1 LELRDALLL
10 VLASAV
16 ALVFAHGV
24 WRAYFGQPK
33 LKMKLDRQF
42 QNSAPIIEGD
52 ELAML
57 KAELP
62 NGGARVVTSP
72 SAAGEGHLHGPT
84 TRPATK
90 SEANESRTMS
100 DPLRK
105 EVRPSEDYQP
115 LSPADTGLKPSAQQE
130 AKDHDNSLSS
140 RQEVSVSEVGL
151 GEGALG
157 ERNKASETPVEL
169 SAAEQLPKASE
180 SSPVSEPLIADS
192 SPETVNHNR
201 LSGESDQI
209 HSGSSPQQTS
219 MFEEPS
225 PTSKTEGTAPSTRV
239 SRRKSGRQSEA
250 ASSTSPKDLRRADSD
265 QSVGNSSGTRQ
276 TQQRRAVARKRPPV
290 VVHLHGKLSIKQAAN
305 TLSSSGWSADPSGL
319 FHFFSQ
325 HGERCFTLVNLVEPG
340 VFDFDDP
347 ERVIPGV
354 SLILAINDVSDP
366 AWAYRVMLREAAKL
380 AEINQALMTDGR
392 RQPLTLESIEA
403 MAEELAGL
411 SARKRR
417 ARASA

>member
-1 LELRDALLL
+1 MELRDALLL

-72 SAAGEGHLHGPT
+72 STVGEGHLDEPT
-84 TRPATK
+84 TSVATK

-100 DPLRK
+100 DLLRK
-105 EVRPSEDYQP
+105 KVRPSEDHQP
-115 LSPADTGLKPSAQQE
+115 LSPADKGLNTSAQQD
-130 AKDHDNSLSS
+130 ASNHVNSPAP
-140 RQEVSVSEVGL
+140 RQEVSGSEVG
-151 GEGALG
+151 LG
-157 ERNKASETPVEL
+157 ERNKASETPIEL
-169 SAAEQLPKASE
+169 SAAEQLLGANE
-180 SSPVSEPLIADS
+180 SNSVSKPLIADS
-192 SPETVNHNR
+192 FPETVNHNR

-225 PTSKTEGTAPSTRV
+225 PTSKTVGAAQSTRV
-239 SRRKSGRQSEA
+239 SRRKSGGQSKA

-276 TQQRRAVARKRPPV
+276 TQQRRVVARKRPPV

-305 TLSSSGWSADPSGL
+305 ILSSSGWSADPSGL

-411 SARKRR
+411 SAGKRR

>member
-1 LELRDALLL
+1 MELRDALLL
-10 VLASAV
+10 VLASVV

-115 LSPADTGLKPSAQQE
+115 ISPADTGLNTTAQQD
-130 AKDHDNSLSS
+130 ASNHVNSLAP
-140 RQEVSVSEVGL
+140 RQEVSGSEVG
-151 GEGALG
+151 LG

-169 SAAEQLPKASE
+169 TAAEQLPKASE
-180 SSPVSEPLIADS
+180 SSPVNEPLIADS
-192 SPETVNHNR
+192 SPETVNHNH

-411 SARKRR
+411 SAVKRR

>member
-1 LELRDALLL
+1 MELRDALLL

-72 SAAGEGHLHGPT
+72 STAGGGHLHEPT
-84 TRPATK
+84 TSAAAK
-90 SEANESRTMS
+90 SEANVTRAIS
-100 DPLRK
+100 DPPRK
-105 EVRPSEDYQP
+105 EVRLSEDHQP
-115 LSPADTGLKPSAQQE
+115 LSPADTGLNTIAQQDASDHVNSPSA
-130 AKDHDNSLSS
+130 
-140 RQEVSVSEVGL
+140 RQEVSVSEVRL
-151 GEGALG
+151 GAEA
-157 ERNKASETPVEL
+157 RASNTHVEL
-169 SAAEQLPKASE
+169 SAAEQLPEANE
-180 SSPVSEPLIADS
+180 SNSVSETLIADS
-192 SPETVNHNR
+192 SSETLNHAG

-209 HSGSSPQQTS
+209 HPGSSPKQTS
-219 MFEEPS
+219 MFEEPA
-225 PTSKTEGTAPSTRV
+225 PISKTAGAAQSARV
-239 SRRKSGRQSEA
+239 PRRESGRESEA
-250 ASSTSPKDLRRADSD
+250 VSSTSTSDLRRADLD
-265 QSVGNSSGTRQ
+265 QSVGSSSGTRQ
-276 TQQRRAVARKRPPV
+276 TQQRRAGARKRPPV
-290 VVHLHGKLSIKQAAN
+290 VVHLHGKLSIKQAADI
-305 TLSSSGWSADPSGL
+305 LSSSGWSVDPSGL

-380 AEINQALMTDGR
+380 ADINQALMTDGR
-392 RQPLTLESIEA
+392 RQPLTLESIDA
-403 MAEELAGL
+403 LAEELAGL
-411 SARKRR
+411 SAGKRR

>member
-1 LELRDALLL
+1 MELRDALLL

-72 SAAGEGHLHGPT
+72 STAGGGHLHEPT
-84 TRPATK
+84 TSAAAK
-90 SEANESRTMS
+90 SEANVTRAIS

-105 EVRPSEDYQP
+105 EVRLSEDHQP
-115 LSPADTGLKPSAQQE
+115 LSPADTGLNTTAQQD
-130 AKDHDNSLSS
+130 ASDHVNSPFA
-140 RQEVSVSEVGL
+140 RQEVSVSEVRL
-151 GEGALG
+151 GAEA
-157 ERNKASETPVEL
+157 RASNTHVEL
-169 SAAEQLPKASE
+169 SAAEQLPEANE
-180 SSPVSEPLIADS
+180 SNSVSETLIADS
-192 SPETVNHNR
+192 SSETVNHTG

-209 HSGSSPQQTS
+209 HPGSSPKQTS
-219 MFEEPS
+219 MFEEPA
-225 PTSKTEGTAPSTRV
+225 PISKTAGTAQSARV
-239 SRRKSGRQSEA
+239 PRRESGRESEA
-250 ASSTSPKDLRRADSD
+250 VSSTSPSDLRRADLD
-265 QSVGNSSGTRQ
+265 QSVGSSSGTRQ
-276 TQQRRAVARKRPPV
+276 TQQRRAGARKRPPV
-290 VVHLHGKLSIKQAAN
+290 VVHLHGKLSIKQAADI
-305 TLSSSGWSADPSGL
+305 LSSSGWSVDPSGL

-380 AEINQALMTDGR
+380 ADINQALMTDGR
-392 RQPLTLESIEA
+392 RQPLTLESIDA
-403 MAEELAGL
+403 LAEELAGL
-411 SARKRR
+411 SAGKRR

>member
-62 NGGARVVTSP
+62 NGGARVVTSS
-72 SAAGEGHLHGPT
+72 SAAGEGYLHEPT
-84 TRPATK
+84 TSVATK

-105 EVRPSEDYQP
+105 EVRLSEDHQP
-115 LSPADTGLKPSAQQE
+115 LSPADTGLNTTAQQD
-130 AKDHDNSLSS
+130 ASNHVNSLAP
-140 RQEVSVSEVGL
+140 RQEVSGSEVG
-151 GEGALG
+151 LG

-180 SSPVSEPLIADS
+180 SSPVNEPLIADS
-192 SPETVNHNR
+192 SAETVNHNR

-225 PTSKTEGTAPSTRV
+225 PTSKTVGTAHSTRV
-239 SRRKSGRQSEA
+239 SRRKSGGQSEV
-250 ASSTSPKDLRRADSD
+250 ASSTSPSDLRRAGSD
-265 QSVGNSSGTRQ
+265 QSVGSSSGTRQ
-276 TQQRRAVARKRPPV
+276 AQQRRARARKRPPV

-305 TLSSSGWSADPSGL
+305 ILSSSGWSADPSGL

-411 SARKRR
+411 SAGKRR

>member
-1 LELRDALLL
+1 MELRDALLL

-84 TRPATK
+84 TRLATE
-90 SEANESRTMS
+90 SEAKESSTMS

-115 LSPADTGLKPSAQQE
+115 ISPADTGLNTTAQQD
-130 AKDHDNSLSS
+130 ASNHVNSLAP
-140 RQEVSVSEVGL
+140 RQEVSGSEVG
-151 GEGALG
+151 LG

-169 SAAEQLPKASE
+169 SAAEQLLGANE
-180 SSPVSEPLIADS
+180 SNPVSKPLIADS
-192 SPETVNHNR
+192 SPETVNHDR

-225 PTSKTEGTAPSTRV
+225 PIAKTVGAAQSTHV
-239 SRRKSGRQSEA
+239 SRRKSGGQSEA
-250 ASSTSPKDLRRADSD
+250 ASSTPPKDLRRANSD

-276 TQQRRAVARKRPPV
+276 TQQRRVVARKRPPV

-305 TLSSSGWSADPSGL
+305 ILSSSGWSADPSGL

-354 SLILAINDVSDP
+354 SLILAVNDVSDP

-411 SARKRR
+411 SAGKRR

>member
-1 LELRDALLL
+1 MELRDALLL

-90 SEANESRTMS
+90 PEANESRTRS

-115 LSPADTGLKPSAQQE
+115 ISPADTGLNTTAQQD
-130 AKDHDNSLSS
+130 ASNHVNSLAP
-140 RQEVSVSEVGL
+140 RQEVSGSEVG
-151 GEGALG
+151 LG

-169 SAAEQLPKASE
+169 SAAEQLLGANE
-180 SSPVSEPLIADS
+180 SNPVSKPLIADS
-192 SPETVNHNR
+192 SPETVNHDR

-225 PTSKTEGTAPSTRV
+225 PIAKTVGAAQSTHV
-239 SRRKSGRQSEA
+239 SRRKSGGQSEA
-250 ASSTSPKDLRRADSD
+250 ASSTPPKDLRRANSD

-276 TQQRRAVARKRPPV
+276 TQQRRVVARKRPPV

-305 TLSSSGWSADPSGL
+305 ILSSSGWSADPSGL

-354 SLILAINDVSDP
+354 SLILAVNDVSDP

-411 SARKRR
+411 SAGKRR

>member
-1 LELRDALLL
+1 MELRDALLL

-84 TRPATK
+84 TRLATE
-90 SEANESRTMS
+90 SEAKESRTMS

-115 LSPADTGLKPSAQQE
+115 ISPADTGLNTTAQQD
-130 AKDHDNSLSS
+130 ASNHVNSLAP
-140 RQEVSVSEVGL
+140 RQEVSGSEVG
-151 GEGALG
+151 LG

-225 PTSKTEGTAPSTRV
+225 PTSKTVGTAHSTRV
-239 SRRKSGRQSEA
+239 SRRKSGGQSEA

-276 TQQRRAVARKRPPV
+276 TQQRRAVARQRPPV

-411 SARKRR
+411 SAGKRR

>member
-1 LELRDALLL
+1 MELRDALLL

-62 NGGARVVTSP
+62 NGGARVVTTP

-90 SEANESRTMS
+90 SEANESRTLS

-115 LSPADTGLKPSAQQE
+115 ISPADTGLNTTAQQD
-130 AKDHDNSLSS
+130 ASNQVNSLAP

-151 GEGALG
+151 GV
-157 ERNKASETPVEL
+157 RNKASETPVEL

-290 VVHLHGKLSIKQAAN
+290 VVHLHGKLSIKLAAN

-411 SARKRR
+411 SAGKRR

>member
-1 LELRDALLL
+1 MELRDALLL

-84 TRPATK
+84 TRLATE
-90 SEANESRTMS
+90 SEAKESRTMS

-115 LSPADTGLKPSAQQE
+115 ISPADTGLNTTAQQD
-130 AKDHDNSLSS
+130 ASDHVNSLAP
-140 RQEVSVSEVGL
+140 RQEVSGSEVG
-151 GEGALG
+151 LG

-225 PTSKTEGTAPSTRV
+225 PTSNTEGTAPSTRV
-239 SRRKSGRQSEA
+239 SRRKSGRHSEA
-250 ASSTSPKDLRRADSD
+250 ASSTSLKDLRRADSD

-411 SARKRR
+411 SAGKRR

>member
-1 LELRDALLL
+1 MELRDALLL

-62 NGGARVVTSP
+62 NGGARVVSSP
-72 SAAGEGHLHGPT
+72 SATGGSHTHEPST
-84 TRPATK
+84 SVATK
-90 SEANESRTMS
+90 SEANETRAIS
-100 DPLRK
+100 DPPRK
-105 EVRPSEDYQP
+105 EVRPSEDQQP
-115 LSPADTGLKPSAQQE
+115 LSPADTGLNTTAQQD
-130 AKDHDNSLSS
+130 ASDHVNSLSS
-140 RQEVSVSEVGL
+140 RQEVSVSEEGL
-151 GEGALG
+151 GEGT
-157 ERNKASETPVEL
+157 KASETRVEL
-169 SAAEQLPKASE
+169 STAEQLPEAKE
-180 SSPVSEPLIADS
+180 SNPVSEPLIADS
-192 SPETVNHNR
+192 SSETVNLTR
-201 LSGESDQI
+201 LSAASNQT
-209 HSGSSPQQTS
+209 HSEASPQQTS
-219 MFEEPS
+219 MFEE
-225 PTSKTEGTAPSTRV
+225 
-239 SRRKSGRQSEA
+239 A
-250 ASSTSPKDLRRADSD
+250 ASSKSPRDRRGTDLD
-265 QSVGNSSGTRQ
+265 QSVDSSSSPRQ
-276 TQQRRAVARKRPPV
+276 AEQRRSRTRKRPPV

-305 TLSSSGWSADPSGL
+305 ILSSSGWSVDPSGL

-325 HGERCFTLVNLVEPG
+325 QGERCFTLVNLVEPG

-354 SLILAINDVSDP
+354 SLILALNDVSDP

-392 RQPLTLESIEA
+392 RQPLTLESIET
-403 MAEELAGL
+403 MVEELAGL
-411 SARKRR
+411 NVRKRR

>member
-1 LELRDALLL
+1 MELRDALLL

-42 QNSAPIIEGD
+42 QNSAPIVEGD

-72 SAAGEGHLHGPT
+72 STAGGGHLHEPT
-84 TRPATK
+84 TSAAAK
-90 SEANESRTMS
+90 SEANVTRAIS

-105 EVRPSEDYQP
+105 EVRLSEDHQP
-115 LSPADTGLKPSAQQE
+115 LSPADTGLNTTAQQD
-130 AKDHDNSLSS
+130 AGDHVNSPFA
-140 RQEVSVSEVGL
+140 RQEVSVSEVRL
-151 GEGALG
+151 GAEA
-157 ERNKASETPVEL
+157 RASNTHVEL
-169 SAAEQLPKASE
+169 SAAEQLPEANE
-180 SSPVSEPLIADS
+180 SNSVSETLIADS
-192 SPETVNHNR
+192 SSETVNQTG

-209 HSGSSPQQTS
+209 HAGSSLKQTS
-219 MFEEPS
+219 MFEESAPI
-225 PTSKTEGTAPSTRV
+225 SKTAGTAQSTRV
-239 SRRKSGRQSEA
+239 PRRGSSRESEA
-250 ASSTSPKDLRRADSD
+250 VSSTTPSDLHRADLD
-265 QSVGNSSGTRQ
+265 QSVGSPSGTRQ
-276 TQQRRAVARKRPPV
+276 RSGAGQVRVRAAGR
-290 VVHLHGKLSIKQAAN
+290 VHLHGKLSIKQAADI
-305 TLSSSGWSADPSGL
+305 LSSSGWSVDPSGL

-380 AEINQALMTDGR
+380 ADINQALMTDGR
-392 RQPLTLESIEA
+392 RQPLTLESIDA
-403 MAEELAGL
+403 LAEELAGL
-411 SARKRR
+411 STGKRR

>member
-1 LELRDALLL
+1 MELRDALLL

-72 SAAGEGHLHGPT
+72 STAGGGHLHEPT
-84 TRPATK
+84 TSAAAK
-90 SEANESRTMS
+90 SEANVTRAIS

-105 EVRPSEDYQP
+105 EVRLSEDHQP
-115 LSPADTGLKPSAQQE
+115 LSPADTGLNTTAQQD
-130 AKDHDNSLSS
+130 AGDHVNSPFA
-140 RQEVSVSEVGL
+140 RQEVSVSEVRL
-151 GEGALG
+151 GAEA
-157 ERNKASETPVEL
+157 RASNTHVEL
-169 SAAEQLPKASE
+169 SAAEQLPEANE
-180 SSPVSEPLIADS
+180 SNSVSETLIADS
-192 SPETVNHNR
+192 SSETVNQTG

-209 HSGSSPQQTS
+209 HAGSSLKQTS
-219 MFEEPS
+219 MFEESAPI
-225 PTSKTEGTAPSTRV
+225 SKTAGTAQSTRV
-239 SRRKSGRQSEA
+239 PRRGSGRESEA
-250 ASSTSPKDLRRADSD
+250 VSSTSPSDLHRADLD
-265 QSVGNSSGTRQ
+265 QSVGSPSGTRQ
-276 TQQRRAVARKRPPV
+276 TQQRRAGARKRPPV
-290 VVHLHGKLSIKQAAN
+290 VVHLHGKLSIKQAADI
-305 TLSSSGWSADPSGL
+305 LSSSGWSVDPSGL

-380 AEINQALMTDGR
+380 ADINQALMTDGR
-392 RQPLTLESIEA
+392 RQPLTLESIDA
-403 MAEELAGL
+403 LAEELAGL
-411 SARKRR
+411 STGKRR

>member
-1 LELRDALLL
+1 MELRDALLL

-84 TRPATK
+84 TRLATE
-90 SEANESRTMS
+90 SEAKESRTMS
-100 DPLRK
+100 DPLRR

-115 LSPADTGLKPSAQQE
+115 ISPADTGLNTTAQQD
-130 AKDHDNSLSS
+130 ASNYVNSLAP
-140 RQEVSVSEVGL
+140 RQEVSGSEVG
-151 GEGALG
+151 LG

-209 HSGSSPQQTS
+209 RSGSSPQQTS

-276 TQQRRAVARKRPPV
+276 TQQRRAVARQRPPV

-411 SARKRR
+411 SAGKRR

>member
-1 LELRDALLL
+1 MELRDALLL

-62 NGGARVVTSP
+62 NGGARVVTSS
-72 SAAGEGHLHGPT
+72 SAAGEGYLHEPT
-84 TRPATK
+84 TSVATK
-90 SEANESRTMS
+90 SEANESRTIP

-105 EVRPSEDYQP
+105 EVRLSEDHQP
-115 LSPADTGLKPSAQQE
+115 LSPADTGLNTTAQQD
-130 AKDHDNSLSS
+130 ASNHVNSLAP
-140 RQEVSVSEVGL
+140 RQEVSGSEVG
-151 GEGALG
+151 LG

-169 SAAEQLPKASE
+169 SVAEQLPKASE

-225 PTSKTEGTAPSTRV
+225 PTSKTVGTAHSTRV
-239 SRRKSGRQSEA
+239 SRRKSGGQSEV
-250 ASSTSPKDLRRADSD
+250 ASSTSPSDLRRAGSD
-265 QSVGNSSGTRQ
+265 QSVGSSSGTRQ
-276 TQQRRAVARKRPPV
+276 AQQRRARARKRPPV

-305 TLSSSGWSADPSGL
+305 ILSSSGWSADPSGL

-411 SARKRR
+411 SAGKRR

>member
-1 LELRDALLL
+1 MD
-10 VLASAV
+10 
-16 ALVFAHGV
+16 
-24 WRAYFGQPK
+24 
-33 LKMKLDRQF
+33 
-42 QNSAPIIEGD
+42 
-52 ELAML
+52 
-57 KAELP
+57 
-62 NGGARVVTSP
+62 
-72 SAAGEGHLHGPT
+72 
-84 TRPATK
+84 
-90 SEANESRTMS
+90 
-100 DPLRK
+100 
-105 EVRPSEDYQP
+105 
-115 LSPADTGLKPSAQQE
+115 
-130 AKDHDNSLSS
+130 
-140 RQEVSVSEVGL
+140 L
-151 GEGALG
+151 GEGT
-157 ERNKASETPVEL
+157 KASETHVEL
-169 SAAEQLPKASE
+169 SAAEQLPEANE
-180 SSPVSEPLIADS
+180 SNPVSEPLIADS
-192 SPETVNHNR
+192 SPETVNHTR

-250 ASSTSPKDLRRADSD
+250 ASSTSPSDLRRADSD

-305 TLSSSGWSADPSGL
+305 ILSSSGWSADPSGL

-411 SARKRR
+411 SAGKRR

>member
-1 LELRDALLL
+1 MELRDALLL

-62 NGGARVVTSP
+62 NGGARVVSSP
-72 SAAGEGHLHGPT
+72 SATGGSHTHEPST
-84 TRPATK
+84 SVATK
-90 SEANESRTMS
+90 SEANETRAIS
-100 DPLRK
+100 DPPRK
-105 EVRPSEDYQP
+105 EVRPSEDQQP
-115 LSPADTGLKPSAQQE
+115 LSPADTGLNTTAQQD
-130 AKDHDNSLSS
+130 ASDHVNSLSS
-140 RQEVSVSEVGL
+140 RQEVSVSEEGL
-151 GEGALG
+151 GEGT
-157 ERNKASETPVEL
+157 KASETRVEL
-169 SAAEQLPKASE
+169 STAEQLPEAKE
-180 SSPVSEPLIADS
+180 SNPVSESLIADS
-192 SPETVNHNR
+192 SSETVNLTRFSAASNHT
-201 LSGESDQI
+201 
-209 HSGSSPQQTS
+209 HSEASPQQTS
-219 MFEEPS
+219 MFEE
-225 PTSKTEGTAPSTRV
+225 
-239 SRRKSGRQSEA
+239 A
-250 ASSTSPKDLRRADSD
+250 ASSKSPRDRLGTDLD
-265 QSVGNSSGTRQ
+265 QSVDSSSGPRRAK
-276 TQQRRAVARKRPPV
+276 QRRARTRKRPPV

-305 TLSSSGWSADPSGL
+305 ILSSSGWSVDPSGL

-325 HGERCFTLVNLVEPG
+325 QGERCFTLVNLVEPG

-354 SLILAINDVSDP
+354 SLILALNEVSDP

-392 RQPLTLESIEA
+392 RQPLTLESIET

-411 SARKRR
+411 NVRKRR

>member
-1 LELRDALLL
+1 MELRDALLL

-72 SAAGEGHLHGPT
+72 SAAGEGNLHGPT
-84 TRPATK
+84 TRLATE
-90 SEANESRTMS
+90 SEAKESRTMS
-100 DPLRK
+100 DPLRR

-115 LSPADTGLKPSAQQE
+115 ISPADTGLNTTAQQD
-130 AKDHDNSLSS
+130 ASNHVNSLAP
-140 RQEVSVSEVGL
+140 RQEVSGSEVGL
-151 GEGALG
+151 GE
-157 ERNKASETPVEL
+157 RNKAPETPVEL
-169 SAAEQLPKASE
+169 SAAEQLSKASE

-192 SPETVNHNR
+192 SPETVTHNR

-276 TQQRRAVARKRPPV
+276 TQQRRAVARQRPPV
-290 VVHLHGKLSIKQAAN
+290 VVHLHGKLSLKQAAN

-411 SARKRR
+411 SAGKRR

>member
-1 LELRDALLL
+1 MELRDALLL

-90 SEANESRTMS
+90 PEANESRTMS

-115 LSPADTGLKPSAQQE
+115 ISPADTGLNTTAQQD
-130 AKDHDNSLSS
+130 ASNHVNSLAP
-140 RQEVSVSEVGL
+140 RQEVSGSEVG
-151 GEGALG
+151 LG

-169 SAAEQLPKASE
+169 SAAEQLLGANE
-180 SSPVSEPLIADS
+180 SNPVSKPLIADS
-192 SPETVNHNR
+192 SPETVNYDR

-250 ASSTSPKDLRRADSD
+250 ASSTSPKDVRRTDLD

-276 TQQRRAVARKRPPV
+276 TQQRQVVARKRPPV
-290 VVHLHGKLSIKQAAN
+290 VIHLHGKLSIKQAAN
-305 TLSSSGWSADPSGL
+305 ILSSSGWSADPSGL

-354 SLILAINDVSDP
+354 SLILAVNDVSDP

-411 SARKRR
+411 SAGKRR

>member
-1 LELRDALLL
+1 MELRDALLL

-62 NGGARVVTSP
+62 NGGARIVASP
-72 SAAGEGHLHGPT
+72 RAAGEDHLHEPIT
-84 TRPATK
+84 SVTTK

-100 DPLRK
+100 DPLKKGFRL
-105 EVRPSEDYQP
+105 SEDHQP
-115 LSPADTGLKPSAQQE
+115 LSPADTRLKTTAQQD
-130 AKDHDNSLSS
+130 ASDHVNLLAA
-140 RQEVSVSEVGL
+140 RQEVSGSEVG
-151 GEGALG
+151 LG

-169 SAAEQLPKASE
+169 SAAEQLPAAKE
-180 SSPVSEPLIADS
+180 STVSEPLIADS
-192 SPETVNHNR
+192 SPETVNHTR
-201 LSGESDQI
+201 LSRESDQI

-225 PTSKTEGTAPSTRV
+225 PTSKTVGTAHSTRV

-250 ASSTSPKDLRRADSD
+250 ASSTSPKDVRRTDLD

-276 TQQRRAVARKRPPV
+276 AQQRRAVARKRPPV

-305 TLSSSGWSADPSGL
+305 ILSSSGWSADPSGL

-354 SLILAINDVSDP
+354 SLILATNDVSDP

-392 RQPLTLESIEA
+392 RQPLTLELIEA

-411 SARKRR
+411 SAGKRR

>member
-1 LELRDALLL
+1 MELRDALLL

-105 EVRPSEDYQP
+105 EVRLSEDHQP
-115 LSPADTGLKPSAQQE
+115 LSPADTGLNTTAQQD
-130 AKDHDNSLSS
+130 ASNHVNSLAP
-140 RQEVSVSEVGL
+140 RQDASGSEVGL
-151 GEGALG
+151 GEGT
-157 ERNKASETPVEL
+157 KASETPLEL

-192 SPETVNHNR
+192 SPETVDHNR

-225 PTSKTEGTAPSTRV
+225 PTSKTVGAAQSTRV
-239 SRRKSGRQSEA
+239 SRRKSGGQSKA

-290 VVHLHGKLSIKQAAN
+290 VIHLHGKLSIKQAAN
-305 TLSSSGWSADPSGL
+305 ILSSSGWSADPSGL

-366 AWAYRVMLREAAKL
+366 AWDYRVMLREAAKL

-411 SARKRR
+411 SAGKRR

>member
-1 LELRDALLL
+1 MELRDALLL

-42 QNSAPIIEGD
+42 QNSALIIEGD

-57 KAELP
+57 RAELP

-72 SAAGEGHLHGPT
+72 RAAGESHLHGPT
-84 TRPATK
+84 TRPATE
-90 SEANESRTMS
+90 SEAKESRTMS

-115 LSPADTGLKPSAQQE
+115 ISPADTGLNTTAQQD
-130 AKDHDNSLSS
+130 ASNHVNSLAP
-140 RQEVSVSEVGL
+140 RQEVSVSEVG
-151 GEGALG
+151 LG

-219 MFEEPS
+219 MFEEAAPIS
-225 PTSKTEGTAPSTRV
+225 QAVGTAQSTRV
-239 SRRKSGRQSEA
+239 SRRKSGRQSQA

-276 TQQRRAVARKRPPV
+276 TQQRRAVARKRPPA

-319 FHFFSQ
+319 FHFLSQ

-403 MAEELAGL
+403 TAVELAGL
-411 SARKRR
+411 SAGKRR

>member
-1 LELRDALLL
+1 MELRDALLL

-72 SAAGEGHLHGPT
+72 RAAGEGHLHGPT
-84 TRPATK
+84 TRPATE
-90 SEANESRTMS
+90 SEAKESRTMS

-115 LSPADTGLKPSAQQE
+115 ISPADTGLNTTAQQD
-130 AKDHDNSLSS
+130 ASNHVNSLAP
-140 RQEVSVSEVGL
+140 RQEVSGSEVG
-151 GEGALG
+151 LG

-411 SARKRR
+411 SAGKRR

>member
-1 LELRDALLL
+1 MELRDALLL

-62 NGGARVVTSP
+62 NGGARVVTSS
-72 SAAGEGHLHGPT
+72 SAAGEGYLHEPT
-84 TRPATK
+84 TSVATK
-90 SEANESRTMS
+90 SEANESRTIP

-105 EVRPSEDYQP
+105 EVRLSEDHQP
-115 LSPADTGLKPSAQQE
+115 LSPADTGLNTTAQQD
-130 AKDHDNSLSS
+130 ASNHVNSLAP
-140 RQEVSVSEVGL
+140 RQEVSGSEVG
-151 GEGALG
+151 LG

-169 SAAEQLPKASE
+169 SVAEQLPKASE

-209 HSGSSPQQTS
+209 HSGPSPQQTS

-225 PTSKTEGTAPSTRV
+225 PTSKTVGTAHSTRV
-239 SRRKSGRQSEA
+239 SRRKSGGQSEV
-250 ASSTSPKDLRRADSD
+250 ASSTSPSDLRRAGSD
-265 QSVGNSSGTRQ
+265 QSVGSSSGTRQ
-276 TQQRRAVARKRPPV
+276 AQQRRARARKRPPV

-305 TLSSSGWSADPSGL
+305 ILSSSGWSADPSGL

-403 MAEELAGL
+403 MAEDLAGL
-411 SARKRR
+411 SAGKRR
-417 ARASA
+417 AWASA

>member
-1 LELRDALLL
+1 MELRDALLL

-84 TRPATK
+84 TRLATE
-90 SEANESRTMS
+90 SEAKESRTMS
-100 DPLRK
+100 DPLRR

-115 LSPADTGLKPSAQQE
+115 ISPADTGLNTTAQQD
-130 AKDHDNSLSS
+130 ASNHVNSLAP
-140 RQEVSVSEVGL
+140 RQEVSGSEVG
-151 GEGALG
+151 LG

-192 SPETVNHNR
+192 STETVNHNR

-209 HSGSSPQQTS
+209 RSGSSPQQTS

-290 VVHLHGKLSIKQAAN
+290 VVHLHGKMSIKQAAN

-411 SARKRR
+411 SAVKRR